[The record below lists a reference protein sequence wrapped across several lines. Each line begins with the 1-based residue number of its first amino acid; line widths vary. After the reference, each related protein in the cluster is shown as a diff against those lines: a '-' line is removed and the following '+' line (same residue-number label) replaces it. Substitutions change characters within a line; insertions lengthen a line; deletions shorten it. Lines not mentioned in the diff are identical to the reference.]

1 MSARLRWGVLGTARI
16 VRKTIPALQKTKNGE
31 VVGIASRSGEKA
43 REYANKYGVP
53 QSFGS
58 YEALL
63 AAEVLGQLTFV
74 HVAHSFDAGGG
85 DNIRWYSGLGGGAL
99 FDTRSRFL
107 IRA

>member
-1 MSARLRWGVLGTARI
+1 MRSCVGASGHRPHRAQDDSGVAG
-16 VRKTIPALQKTKNGE
+16 NGE